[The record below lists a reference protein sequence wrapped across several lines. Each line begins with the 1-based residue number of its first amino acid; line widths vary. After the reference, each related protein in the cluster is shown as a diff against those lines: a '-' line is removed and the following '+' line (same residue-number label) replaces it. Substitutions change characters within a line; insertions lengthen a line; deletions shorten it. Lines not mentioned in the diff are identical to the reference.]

1 MPGALDKAFKE
12 AAEAIV
18 ADLGS
23 SLDTEI
29 DYIRKFDG
37 TYNTAK
43 GTFEAFNRPYRNL
56 KCPVEFVTSDEEA
69 GYQENI
75 ARLYVSPDLI
85 GGNQPTLQDEIVLK
99 HQGADHA
106 AKIQDIRT
114 FRGGQEY
121 LYIIRVVF

>member
-29 DYIRKFDG
+29 DYVRKFDG

-43 GTFEAFNRPYRNL
+43 GTFETFDRPYFNL
-56 KCPVEFVTSDEEA
+56 KCPIEFIRSEE
-69 GYQENI
+69 E
-75 ARLYVSPDLI
+75 LSLI
-85 GGNQPTLQDEIVLK
+85 HISEPT
-99 HQGADHA
+99 
-106 AKIQDIRT
+106 RP
-114 FRGGQEY
+114 Y
-121 LYIIRVVF
+121 

>member
-18 ADLGS
+18 TDLGS

-29 DYIRKFDG
+29 DYVRKFDG

-43 GTFEAFNRPYRNL
+43 GTFETFDRPYRNL

-99 HQGADHA
+99 YQGADHA

>member
-29 DYIRKFDG
+29 DYVRKFDG

-43 GTFEAFNRPYRNL
+43 GTFETFDRPYFNL
-56 KCPVEFVTSDEEA
+56 KCPIEFIRSEEEEQA
-69 GYQENI
+69 EVGGEPEGSHAQHGRPVG
-75 ARLYVSPDLI
+75 ARL
-85 GGNQPTLQDEIVLK
+85 
-99 HQGADHA
+99 
-106 AKIQDIRT
+106 
-114 FRGGQEY
+114 
-121 LYIIRVVF
+121 VV